1 MMSLHT
7 GGASRRTRRA
17 MSFGLIAVLFSL
29 VLGVGAVGSAAA
41 APTSTTSS
49 SSVKAMTT
57 GNPVAAC
64 EFQRTWTSACLPQR
78 WTYSNEAGCA
88 LDMKYSPS
96 GWAVDQFCIRYL
108 GKVTKVYQPTCAGA
122 SVPMVQV
129 VTKARATI
137 GYTASATAPKYR
149 VFSGVTAGTRTFKLP
164 ALKLGT
170 TARWYVWMTFSGH
183 PGVYYYGR
191 YTVARPSL
199 KACIA
204 TVTVR
209 QPTCTSGTPVM
220 SVTLRADASI
230 GWTTWPSTRV
240 RPAWKYF
247 EAARGHTYTF
257 ALPYMRLGQVVD
269 RWGVVS
275 VTDPSVGV
283 LYYYQRVARPSAATC
298 S

>member
-209 QPTCTSGTPVM
+209 QPDVHLGDTRDVCLRCERMPV
-220 SVTLRADASI
+220 LA
-230 GWTTWPSTRV
+230 GQ
-240 RPAWKYF
+240 
-247 EAARGHTYTF
+247 
-257 ALPYMRLGQVVD
+257 LGPQL
-269 RWGVVS
+269 G
-275 VTDPSVGV
+275 
-283 LYYYQRVARPSAATC
+283 
-298 S
+298 